1 MKKFWKEL
9 MTFETKSKIEF
20 VAVVIGILALFSLP
34 LVVMSVGI

>member
-1 MKKFWKEL
+1 

-20 VAVVIGILALFSLP
+20 AVVIVGILALFSLP